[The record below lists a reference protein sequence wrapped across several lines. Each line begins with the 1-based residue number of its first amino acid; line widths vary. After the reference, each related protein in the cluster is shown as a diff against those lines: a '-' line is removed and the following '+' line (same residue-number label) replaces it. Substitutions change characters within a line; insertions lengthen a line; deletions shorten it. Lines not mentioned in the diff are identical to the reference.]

1 MVAVRAIVFR
11 FLLLAES
18 FFQLEEG
25 VTDLTSEQSFFLSV
39 IVGEVMIGSLTTGAM
54 GMLRDLGRA
63 RTVLYRRQWFTMG
76 SFVVREEG
84 SIVLRGWK
92 RLLQVRR
99 FRKGGQRINR
109 EVSIMGVLLFEIV
122 FWLYFWIAVLENLE
136 KAGNNLLYF
145 VLGEFGANPNDKAG
159 YSRHRGLPPSGW
171 FSNQIQPYFG
181 RGRQAH
187 FR

>member
-18 FFQLEEG
+18 FFQLEER
-25 VTDLTSEQSFFLSV
+25 VTDLTSELSSFLSV
-39 IVGEVMIGSLTTGAM
+39 IVVEVMIGSLTTGAM

-76 SFVVREEG
+76 SLVVSEEG

-109 EVSIMGVLLFEIV
+109 EISIMGVLLFEIV
-122 FWLYFWIAVLENLE
+122 FWLYFWITVFENIE

-145 VLGEFGANPNDKAG
+145 VLGELGAYPDDETGYFG
-159 YSRHRGLPPSGW
+159 HMGLPPVVRT
-171 FSNQIQPYFG
+171 NYIQPHLNG
-181 RGRQAH
+181 GRQVH
-187 FR
+187 IK